1 MQHFQV
7 FKVPFSFAKMGPQK
21 AVVQKVSPFGPHPQ
35 ELHASFQESP
45 SVLNNFKSIM
55 DCLLMCKCVKS
66 FLPYLLFPSLSMQ
79 TFFSSIVLAPELAP
93 GKLTTPA
100 PLLLLLFLVPDD
112 SDTGDTIS
120 SGVLVLSS
128 KSMLQNLLVQP
139 GTSLSVHR
147 HLEKK
152 WRVTYM
158 IYPCRILLM
167 LLAASLHSVPE
178 KLFIVQILGPSS
190 LSIRK
195 SRWTAKGRK
204 QSSKIINF

>member
-55 DCLLMCKCVKS
+55 DSLLMCKCVKS

-147 HLEKK
+147 HLLHFSIQ
-152 WRVTYM
+152 VS
-158 IYPCRILLM
+158 PACLGAPLSLLPHRFVDVWGS
-167 LLAASLHSVPE
+167 AAPRLTN
-178 KLFIVQILGPSS
+178 KLDRRRRYIVI
-190 LSIRK
+190 
-195 SRWTAKGRK
+195 
-204 QSSKIINF
+204 

>member
-1 MQHFQV
+1 MSLTIWPSFKFLKSTLTAWQVLTPSWRHCGIREVSLVASSVSRNSSKNNKSFLMQHFQV

-55 DCLLMCKCVKS
+55 DSLLMCKCVKS

-79 TFFSSIVLAPELAP
+79 TFFSSIVLTPELAP

-152 WRVTYM
+152 WRVTY
-158 IYPCRILLM
+158 I
-167 LLAASLHSVPE
+167 
-178 KLFIVQILGPSS
+178 
-190 LSIRK
+190 
-195 SRWTAKGRK
+195 
-204 QSSKIINF
+204 